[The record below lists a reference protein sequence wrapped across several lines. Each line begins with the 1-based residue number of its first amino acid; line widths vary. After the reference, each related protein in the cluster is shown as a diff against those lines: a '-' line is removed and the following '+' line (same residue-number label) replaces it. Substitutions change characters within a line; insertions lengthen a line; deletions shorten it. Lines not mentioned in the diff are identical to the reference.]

1 MSIWGIFEFIASLN
15 EKPTKPILLKLGDI
29 PGVNQLIASYL
40 TIDDLFC
47 LKPITLLGYNE
58 SFFMELYLVLPRL
71 YKKITIRDNEYLIN
85 NYKMD
90 PYDIKF
96 MDRKYKY
103 DKPIFD

>member
-47 LKPITLLGYNE
+47 LKPITLLGYN
-58 SFFMELYLVLPRL
+58 
-71 YKKITIRDNEYLIN
+71 
-85 NYKMD
+85 
-90 PYDIKF
+90 
-96 MDRKYKY
+96 
-103 DKPIFD
+103 